1 MSMAGLTIGKEP
13 FREGWS
19 YVPCGRK
26 TAVGRCVQTRRGE
39 TLLRDPVGFP
49 FTVVLSGATRI
60 GHPAALRLMKAFSLG
75 VQAAAAARAGE
86 KRPRIERITIV
97 VADRSGTGR
106 EGVETS
112 SRRLGRGLVLSVHVD
127 PAWLGKQNVSLER
140 LRTAVLPVASELLEL
155 RPSKAEGST
164 KKTKRPSTRRPAKV
178 LFFRNMFQK
187 DVERGEALQVNP
199 GIHYLIS
206 PLVKK
211 GVNVLLLDGKL
222 PLQDVCETPPD
233 MMAPLPPAGFLT
245 DPAELEEA
253 LASHPDLSLLC
264 LTVLERSFGQ
274 IRNLCR
280 FIRERS
286 RAFIAVGGVFPT
298 LTPEHAFVHLPDAN
312 FLVRG
317 DGEEVL
323 PAVVEAVAGRGV
335 DDGIDDRG
343 LEMLGRLD
351 GLAGRWGDT
360 VMASGLDRVNRV
372 ADLDRS
378 ALDFSFL
385 DRRHAES
392 GLSLSTSRG
401 CIYNCHFCSVMDKK
415 VWRAKSAA
423 SVLGHLRDY
432 GRRLE
437 KIFGSGAAVP
447 ADAKR
452 IQIWDDDF
460 FIDPARAAAVLAG
473 ISRAGFTVTFIQGTV
488 NSFFRRRG
496 LHVSDRL
503 NEKLLDAIPRNIFT
517 RYGGLKLG
525 TENFCDEELRR
536 IGKPYRYERILKLA
550 LALGERK
557 IDQEHY
563 LILCNRRTT
572 LENLLDN
579 FEKIA
584 ELRWRAGKGFK
595 VLEPSWL
602 MNLFPTVLYKACQ
615 VKGTDAVQPRSGLA
629 RVDRYGEFDYPFVIS
644 ERPERRE
651 VFEILRRFPRGMHF
665 GAAGNAPDMFDGVFD
680 VEDVDYLMVFDRTRR
695 VLLERKRLV
704 ESAPDLEGRAELYR
718 IEQCLSVHFAAEH
731 RVPTGLVRRIAPGL
745 GSSFPPPDDGP
756 ILLSYVA
763 GIFRDAA
770 RRGLSNLRVSVEKTD
785 QGVAL
790 EVAEGGE
797 TVRFLVQR
805 RARGL
810 PCAFA
815 SKNLAFVIRSAVESG
830 GPAGSAVRLIEK
842 VRDLAERIDTLEL
855 Q

>member
-1 MSMAGLTIGKEP
+1 MAGLTVGKEP
-13 FREGWS
+13 YREGWT
-19 YVPCGRK
+19 YVACGK
-26 TAVGRCVQTRRGE
+26 KPAMGRCVESRHGHVF
-39 TLLRDPVGFP
+39 LRDPIGFP
-49 FTVVLSGATRI
+49 FTVVLSGAGRL
-60 GHPAALRLMKAFSLG
+60 GQPAALRLMKALSLG
-75 VQAAAAARAGE
+75 VQAAAAGRAG
-86 KRPRIERITIV
+86 KRRPPIERIVID
-97 VADRSGTGR
+97 AAGR
-106 EGVETS
+106 HGVEIFSRRS
-112 SRRLGRGLVLSVHVD
+112 SRGIILTVRLD
-127 PAWLGKQNVSLER
+127 PAWLQTKNVSLER
-140 LRTAVLPVASELLEL
+140 LRAAALPIASGLLEL
-155 RPSKAEGST
+155 KPSRTAGRAKKAG
-164 KKTKRPSTRRPAKV
+164 RPASGPRARV

-199 GIHYLIS
+199 GIHYLMS
-206 PLVKK
+206 PLIKK
-211 GVNVLLLDGKL
+211 GVDVLLLDGKL

-233 MMAPLPPAGFLT
+233 TLATLPVSGFLT
-245 DPAELEEA
+245 DPAELEQA
-253 LASHPDLSLLC
+253 LAKNPDLSLVC

-298 LTPEHAFVHLPDAN
+298 LTPEHAFVHLPEAN

-323 PAVVEAVAGRGV
+323 PVLVEAAAGRTV
-335 DDGIDDRG
+335 DRG
-343 LEMLGRLD
+343 LDERAVETLGRLE
-351 GLAGRWGDT
+351 GLAARWGDT
-360 VMASGLDRVNRV
+360 VMTSGLDRVNRV

-385 DRRHAES
+385 DARHAES

-415 VWRAKSAA
+415 VWRAKSAS
-423 SVLGHLRDY
+423 SVLRHLRDY
-432 GRRLE
+432 SRRLD
-437 KIFGSGAAVP
+437 KIFGSRSAVP
-447 ADAKR
+447 ENAKR

-460 FIDPARAAAVLAG
+460 FIDPNRAASVLSG
-473 ISRAGFTVTFIQGTV
+473 ISRAGFSVTFIQGTV
-488 NSFFRRRG
+488 NSFFCRRG
-496 LHVSDRL
+496 LRVSDRL
-503 NEKLLDAIPRNIFT
+503 NEKLLDAIPRDVFT
-517 RYGGLKLG
+517 RFGGLKLG

-584 ELRWRAGKGFK
+584 ELRWRVGGGFK

-615 VKGTDAVQPRSGLA
+615 VKGRGAVQPTSGTA
-629 RVDRYGEFDYPFVIS
+629 RIDRYPEFDYPFVIS

-665 GAAGNAPDMFDGVFD
+665 GAAGNVPDMFTGVFD
-680 VEDVDYLMVFDRTRR
+680 VEDADYLMVFDRTRR
-695 VLLERKRLV
+695 VLLERRRLV
-704 ESAPDLEGRAELYR
+704 ESAPDPEASAELFR
-718 IEQCLSVHFAAEH
+718 IDRCLGVHFAARH
-731 RVPTGLVRRIAPGL
+731 AVPTGLVRRIAPGL
-745 GSSFPPPDDGP
+745 AGSLPAPDDGA

-763 GIFRDAA
+763 GIFRDAV
-770 RRGLSNLRVSVEKTD
+770 RKGLSSLRVSVEKTD

-790 EVAEGGE
+790 RASEGGE
-797 TVRFLVQR
+797 TMVFLVQR
-805 RARGL
+805 RSRGQ
-810 PCAFA
+810 PCAFV
-815 SKNLAFVIRSAVESG
+815 SKNLGFVIRSAVQGG

-842 VRDLAERIDTLEL
+842 VRDLAEKIDTFEL
-855 Q
+855 R

>member
-1 MSMAGLTIGKEP
+1 MAGLTVGKEP
-13 FREGWS
+13 FHEGWT
-19 YVPCGRK
+19 YVSCKGRP
-26 TAVGRCVQTRRGE
+26 ALGRCVESRRGE
-39 TLLRDPVGFP
+39 MLLRDPVGFP
-49 FTVVLSGATRI
+49 FTVMLSGAGRI
-60 GHPAALRLMKAFSLG
+60 GQPAALRLMKALALG
-75 VQAAAAARAGE
+75 VQTAASTRAAR
-86 KRPRIERITIV
+86 KRPRIERILIE
-97 VADRSGTGR
+97 VADRADAGHGAVT
-106 EGVETS
+106 TS
-112 SRRLGRGLVLSVHVD
+112 SRRGKRGLVLSVRLGR
-127 PAWLGKQNVSLER
+127 AWLAEQNVSLER
-140 LRTAVLPVASELLEL
+140 VRAAAASMAAGLLDL
-155 RPSKAEGST
+155 RPSKGGIST
-164 KKTKRPSTRRPAKV
+164 KQPGHPGSRTPAKV

-187 DVERGEALQVNP
+187 DVERGEALQINP

-206 PLVKK
+206 PLIRK
-211 GVNVLLLDGKL
+211 GVGLLLLEGKL
-222 PLQDVCETPPD
+222 PIQDVCEKPPD
-233 MMAPLPPAGFLT
+233 TLAPLPPSGFLT
-245 DPAELEEA
+245 DPAEMEEA
-253 LASHPDLSLLC
+253 LANHPDLSLVC

-274 IRNLCR
+274 IRSLCR

-298 LTPEHAFVHLPDAN
+298 LTPEHAFVHLPDVN

-317 DGEEVL
+317 DGEDIL
-323 PAVVEAVAGRGV
+323 PVIVEAVAGKTV
-335 DDGIDDRG
+335 DDGLDGRPA
-343 LEMLGRLD
+343 EALGRLE
-351 GLAGRWGDT
+351 GLAARWGDT
-360 VMASGLDRVNRV
+360 VMTSGLDRVNRV

-378 ALDFSFL
+378 PLDFSFL

-415 VWRAKSAA
+415 VWRAKSAP

-437 KIFGSGAAVP
+437 SIFGSRSAVP
-447 ADAKR
+447 AEAKR

-460 FIDPARAAAVLAG
+460 FVDPGRAAAVLAG

-488 NSFFRRRG
+488 NSFFHRKG
-496 LHVSDRL
+496 LKVSDRL
-503 NEKLLDAIPRNIFT
+503 NVKLLDAIPRDVFT
-517 RYGGLKLG
+517 RFGGFKLG

-584 ELRWRAGKGFK
+584 ELRWRVGGGFK

-602 MNLFPTVLYKACQ
+602 MNLFPTVLYKACR
-615 VKGTDAVQPRSGLA
+615 VKGMDAAQPTSGLA
-629 RVDRYGEFDYPFVIS
+629 GIKGYGEFDYPFVIS
-644 ERPERRE
+644 ERPGRRE

-665 GAAGNAPDMFDGVFD
+665 GAAGNVPDMFVGVFD
-680 VEDVDYLMVFDRTRR
+680 VDDADYLMVFDRTRR
-695 VLLERKRLV
+695 VLLERRRLL
-704 ESAPDLEGRAELYR
+704 ESAPDAEAGAELAR
-718 IEQCLSVHFAAEH
+718 IDRCLGVHFAAH
-731 RVPTGLVRRIAPGL
+731 HPVPTGLLKRIAPGL
-745 GSSFPPPDDGP
+745 AGSLPPPDDGP
-756 ILLSYVA
+756 ILLAYVA

-770 RRGLSNLRVSVEKTD
+770 RKGLSNMRVSVEKTD

-790 EVAEGGE
+790 DASDGRE
-797 TVRFLVQR
+797 TVQFLVQR
-805 RARGL
+805 RAPGL

-815 SKNLAFVIRSAVESG
+815 SKNLVFVIRGAVPRG

-842 VRDLAERIDTLEL
+842 VRDLAERIDIHDLL
-855 Q
+855 